1 MEPIQRPRSEPPGLF
16 STELANSV
24 THGVGLGLSIAG
36 LAMLVVFASLRG
48 EAVHIV
54 ACSVYGATLVLLY
67 LASTLY
73 HGIHAPRT
81 KRVLQ
86 IIDHSAI
93 YLLIAG
99 TYTPFAL
106 VSLRGTL
113 GWSVFGVVWGIAAA
127 GVAFKIVFG
136 DRFEVASVLFY
147 LGMGWLCVVI
157 AKPLLDQIGTA
168 GVVWLAVG
176 GLAYTAGVI
185 FFFWESLPH
194 HHAIWHLFVMA
205 GSTCH
210 FFAVM
215 FYVLPPAARA

>member
-1 MEPIQRPRSEPPGLF
+1 MEPTRPGGEPPGLF

-36 LAMLVVFASLRG
+36 LAVLVVFASLRG
-48 EAVHIV
+48 EAVHIA

-73 HGIHAPRT
+73 HGVHAPRT
-81 KRVLQ
+81 KKVLQ
-86 IIDHSAI
+86 VIDHSAI

-106 VSLRGTL
+106 IGLRGAL
-113 GWSVFGVVWGIAAA
+113 GWWVFGVVWGIAAA

-136 DRFEVASVLFY
+136 DRFPVVSVLVY
-147 LGMGWLCVVI
+147 LAMGWMCVVI
-157 AKPLLDQIGTA
+157 IRPLLDQIGTA
-168 GVVWLAVG
+168 GVAWLMIG
-176 GLAYTAGVI
+176 GLAYTAGLI
-185 FFFWESLPH
+185 FFGWQSLPY

-215 FYVLPPAARA
+215 LYVLPPAPGA